1 MQSENAEY
9 GDAFVQKLADFFA
22 MNNTLQG
29 QRKSVNAV
37 DTIELVKPFEDNVS
51 LQEYGRTYIL
61 HEYVHQGK
69 I

>member
-37 DTIELVKPFEDNVS
+37 DTIEPVKSFENNVGFDLDTS
-51 LQEYGRTYIL
+51 KGIKTA
-61 HEYVHQGK
+61 H
-69 I
+69 